1 MEKTGIQNLGGSPA
15 LPPPPSDIP
24 AEVKPE
30 RVDTAKRAMISRPEF
45 GRTGNRIQLESNHFK
60 VSVNS
65 PDEIFYQYSVLISYK
80 DRTAVENKVIGRKI
94 MDKLYDMYSSEL
106 AGKRFAYD
114 GEKALFTVGPLP
126 WNKQEF
132 TVVLEESI
140 AKREIP
146 SREGSPVEPGKR
158 SRRSFYSKSYI
169 VEINFATKIPLKSV
183 LLALNG
189 SETEKAQD
197 ALRVLDII
205 LRQQAAKRNCLLV
218 RQSFFHDDIR
228 MFTDIG
234 GGVSACRGLHSSFR
248 PTHGGLSLNIDVS
261 TTMILTPGPVID
273 FLRVNLGIQNAR
285 NIDWLKAKKMLR
297 NMRVMTTHSN
307 REFKIKGLSEKPCN
321 DLYFTLNGKPGDGT
335 HGEVQPEEITVY
347 EYFRRHR
354 NLELTTSAYFPCLD
368 VGKPGKPNYLPLELC
383 SLVSLQRYTKALS
396 SVQRAS
402 LVEKSRQMPLERKK
416 VLTESMGKYRYDQ
429 DPLLSAC
436 GISIE
441 KQLTKFPG
449 RVLNAPMLKVGNGED
464 CIPCDGRWNF
474 NSKRLVKTISI
485 ERWLV
490 VNFSADCDMSR
501 LSEALIKCGRKKG
514 INIEPAYVLIEEERQ
529 YRRANPWVRVDK
541 MFDQIKAK
549 LPKPPPYPQ
558 LIVCVLPEKKNSS
571 IYGPWKR
578 KFLIDLGISTQ
589 CVSPPRNFND
599 QYLTNVILKINSK
612 LGGINS
618 LLAIE
623 AASRVPVIKDTPT
636 MILGMDVSHGST
648 GRSDVPSIAAVV
660 GSHTWPL
667 ISRYRAAVRIQASK
681 VEMIESLFKPSPNGV
696 DDAGIIRELL
706 NEFENTN
713 RCMPSQI
720 IVFRDGVSESQFN
733 QVLNYELDQII
744 KAYQYRSGGNVPKFT
759 VIVAQKNHHTKLFE
773 AGSSNKN
780 VPPGTVVDTNIV
792 HPTNFDFYM
801 CSHAGR
807 IGTSRPAHYHVLVD
821 EIGFS
826 ADDLQNLVHSLSYV
840 YQRST
845 TAISIVAPIYY
856 AHLTA
861 AQVGKMMKFDESTDT
876 SSTGYGSHSSGGS
889 VPDHEQPRLHKNIA
903 GSMFFC

>member
-1 MEKTGIQNLGGSPA
+1 MEKSGIQDLGGSPA

-24 AEVKPE
+24 AGVKPE

-189 SETEKAQD
+189 YETEKAQD

-273 FLRVNLGIQNAR
+273 FLRVNQGIQNAR

-307 REFKIKGLSEKPCN
+307 REFKIKGLSEKPCTE
-321 DLYFTLNGKPGDGT
+321 LYFTLKGKPGDGT
-335 HGEVQPEEITVY
+335 HVEVQPEEITVY

-354 NLELTTSAYFPCLD
+354 NLELTASAYFPCLD
-368 VGKPGKPNYLPLELC
+368 VGKPRKPNYLPLELC
-383 SLVSLQRYTKALS
+383 SLVSLQRYTKSLS
-396 SVQRAS
+396 PVQRAS
-402 LVEKSRQMPLERKK
+402 LVEKSRQAPLERKEI
-416 VLTESMGKYRYDQ
+416 LTNSMEKYQYDK
-429 DPLLSAC
+429 DPLLDAC

-441 KQLTKFPG
+441 KQLTKFAG
-449 RVLNAPMLKVGNGED
+449 RVLNAPKLKVGGNED
-464 CIPCDGRWNF
+464 CIPQYGKWNF
-474 NSKRLVKTISI
+474 NRKRLYNPIKIDD
-485 ERWLV
+485 WAV
-490 VNFSADCDMSR
+490 VNFSARCNIDH
-501 LSEALIKCGRKKG
+501 LSFELSKCGRNKG
-514 INIEPAYVLIEEERQ
+514 IVIERPHALIEEERQ
-529 YRRANPWVRVDK
+529 YRTAKPSVRVEK
-541 MFDQIKAK
+541 MINQIRAK
-549 LPKPPPYPQ
+549 LRGPPK
-558 LIVCVLPEKKNSS
+558 LIMCVLPERKNSN
-571 IYGPWKR
+571 IYGPWK
-578 KFLIDLGISTQ
+578 KECLVELGIRTQ
-589 CVSPPRNFND
+589 CVSPPNQLND
-599 QYLTNVILKINSK
+599 QYLTNVLLKINSK

-618 LLAIE
+618 LLEIE
-623 AASRVPVIKDTPT
+623 DASRVPVIKDTPT
-636 MILGMDVSHGST
+636 MIMGMDVSHGSP

-660 GSHTWPL
+660 GSHTWPF
-667 ISRYRAAVRIQASK
+667 ISRYRAAVRIQSSR

-706 NEFENTN
+706 NEFESTN

-733 QVLNYELDQII
+733 QVLNYELEQII

-759 VIVAQKNHHTKLFE
+759 VIVTQKNHHTKLFE
-773 AGSSNKN
+773 AGSSHKN

-792 HPTNFDFYM
+792 HPTNYDFYL
-801 CSHAGR
+801 CSQNGR